1 MLRTANRVRGL
12 VMMKQA
18 TVPGRRPWAGLAGA
32 ALVLTVTGCGSGTN
46 PAETAGP
53 NTTAAATSAASSAG
67 GSTEPTPSAIAS
79 PAEPTVSPTASAT
92 AGGGS
97 SQDAQPRDEVFT
109 TEAGTVSLS
118 IPAGWTVSCVVC
130 SDSSAQPPAGVT
142 ERYEITD
149 KDDDIIVNLTTVSG
163 ARDGDGAYPALVE
176 TLEAEP
182 LTSTPSH
189 QEDASVYF
197 LAQHLA
203 ENPEFEMSSRW
214 GAATEGLLV
223 EVADLPDA
231 VDPNS
236 PESVQ
241 AAWIH
246 VMTDEYPVKDFTGLY
261 LRTSIPLPMVEAL
274 TGEQGDE
281 AMRAFL
287 STTEY
292 RELKR
297 MMSSVAVH
305 EDAIPDFE
313 DSVPS
318 ATTTP

>member
-1 MLRTANRVRGL
+1 
-12 VMMKQA
+12 MMKQT
-18 TVPGRRPWAGLAGA
+18 TVHRRRPWAGLACA
-32 ALVLTVTGCGSGTN
+32 ALVLTVTGCGSGTD
-46 PAETAGP
+46 PAGTASP
-53 NTTAAATSAASSAG
+53 NTTAATTSASSSAG
-67 GSTEPTPSAIAS
+67 GSTEPTPSTTAS
-79 PAEPTVSPTASAT
+79 PADPTVSPTASAT
-92 AGGGS
+92 AGGGP

-109 TEAGTVSLS
+109 TEAETVSLS

-130 SDSSAQPPAGVT
+130 SDSSGQPPAGVT

-149 KDDDIIVNLTTVSG
+149 KDEDIVVNLTTVSG
-163 ARDGDGAYPALVE
+163 ARDGDGAYPLLVE

-182 LTSTPSH
+182 LTSTPSY

-197 LAQHLA
+197 LAQHLT

-214 GAATEGLLV
+214 GAATEGLVV
-223 EVADLPDA
+223 EVADLPDS
-231 VDPNS
+231 VEPNS
-236 PESVQ
+236 PESVR

-274 TGEQGDE
+274 TGEQADE
-281 AMRAFL
+281 AMQAFL